1 MDDFDIEMGDAI
13 DVPMEE
19 QGVADILVGDDQQED
34 GEVEEPVSNE
44 PVGDDA
50 PTVIPN
56 KVHVRGLE
64 VLDETQLKQYV
75 STHVGGKG
83 ADRIEWV
90 DDSSANLVFN
100 SESAAQDALKILAA
114 VEILDATQ
122 LPPLEVLPAKP
133 FPERPEV
140 ALQVRFALE
149 SDRKVKG
156 AAQRS
161 RFYLFHPE
169 WDPETEE
176 GKRRREGRDRRYRDR
191 EDRRGYQRGGRGRY
205 DDRNEEE
212 PEPFDVNLYDDD
224 TGARA
229 RRATPTGRRRRDSRS
244 PSDDADSDRHRPLN
258 AGKELFPNNRPL
270 NTGKELFP
278 NKKPRDSL
286 RSERGAHSRDR
297 SRSPARAERDAMMDD
312 LAKDREVQRN
322 REKARSLKERI
333 SKPRPSGSTRELFP
347 SKTSGGS
354 KAQMDQED
362 MLAGMLRLSYDGNA
376 DFPSSFSAFHSRQ
389 TPSQNSMMVTLK
401 FADRKTD
408 PSNGISIKG
417 LARQATSQQGISIK
431 GSANKKELFP
441 DKLGGN
447 LNSGKELFADKLEG
461 RGRRRQ
467 KAEDLYF

>member
-1 MDDFDIEMGDAI
+1 M
-13 DVPMEE
+13 
-19 QGVADILVGDDQQED
+19 ILPRVSPHVSQED
-34 GEVEEPVSNE
+34 GEVEEPVNNE
-44 PVGDDA
+44 PVGDDT
-50 PTVIPN
+50 PTVLPN
-56 KVHVRGLE
+56 KLHIRGLE

-75 STHVGGKG
+75 SAHVGGKG

-90 DDSSANLVFN
+90 DDASANLVFN
-100 SESAAQDALKILAA
+100 SESAAQDALKLLAA
-114 VEILDATQ
+114 VEILDVTQ

-133 FPERPEV
+133 VAEKPEV

-191 EDRRGYQRGGRGRY
+191 EDRGGYRRSGRGRY

-212 PEPFDVNLYDDD
+212 PETFDVNLYDDD
-224 TGARA
+224 TGALA
-229 RRATPTGRRRRDSRS
+229 RRETPRERRRRDSRS
-244 PSDDADSDRHRPLN
+244 PSEPADSDRYRPLN
-258 AGKELFPNNRPL
+258 AGKELFPN
-270 NTGKELFP
+270 
-278 NKKPRDSL
+278 KKPRDAL

-297 SRSPARAERDAMMDD
+297 SRSPARDDRDAMMDD

-322 REKARSLKERI
+322 RDTARSLKERI
-333 SKPRPSGSTRELFP
+333 SRPRSSNNTRELFP
-347 SKTSGGS
+347 NKVSNGS
-354 KAQMDQED
+354 KAQMDQVPAD
-362 MLAGMLRLSYDGNA
+362 VLAGMLRLSYDGSA
-376 DFPSSFSAFHSRQ
+376 DFPSSFSAFRSQQ
-389 TPSQNSMMVTLK
+389 TPSQSIKIVTLK
-401 FADRKTD
+401 FADRVTE

-417 LARQATSQQGISIK
+417 LARQSNPQQGISIK

-447 LNSGKELFADKLEG
+447 LNSGKELFADRLEG

>member
-1 MDDFDIEMGDAI
+1 M
-13 DVPMEE
+13 
-19 QGVADILVGDDQQED
+19 
-34 GEVEEPVSNE
+34 
-44 PVGDDA
+44 
-50 PTVIPN
+50 
-56 KVHVRGLE
+56 
-64 VLDETQLKQYV
+64 LDETQLKQYV
-75 STHVGGKG
+75 SANVGGKG

-100 SESAAQDALKILAA
+100 SESAAQDALKLLAA
-114 VEILDATQ
+114 VEILDVTQ

-133 FPERPEV
+133 IPEKPEV

-191 EDRRGYQRGGRGRY
+191 EDRGGYRRSGRARY

-212 PEPFDVNLYDDD
+212 PESFDVNLYDDD
-224 TGARA
+224 TGALA
-229 RRATPTGRRRRDSRS
+229 RRVTPSGRRRRDSRS
-244 PSDDADSDRHRPLN
+244 PSDPEESDRHRPLN
-258 AGKELFPNNRPL
+258 AGKELFPN
-270 NTGKELFP
+270 
-278 NKKPRDSL
+278 KKPRDAL
-286 RSERGAHSRDR
+286 RSERGARSRDR
-297 SRSPARAERDAMMDD
+297 SRSPARDERDAMMAD

-322 REKARSLKERI
+322 RDTARSLKERI
-333 SKPRPSGSTRELFP
+333 SRPRSSNNSRELFP
-347 SKTSGGS
+347 NKVANGS
-354 KAQMDQED
+354 KAQMDQVPSD
-362 MLAGMLRLSYDGNA
+362 VLAGMLRLSYDGSA
-376 DFPSSFSAFHSRQ
+376 EFPSSFSAFHHRQ
-389 TPSQNSMMVTLK
+389 TPSQSIKMVTLK
-401 FADRKTD
+401 FADRITD

-417 LARQATSQQGISIK
+417 LARQADPQQGMSIK
-431 GSANKKELFP
+431 GSANRKELFP

>member
-1 MDDFDIEMGDAI
+1 MDDFDIEMGDAA

-19 QGVADILVGDDQQED
+19 HEVADILVGDDQQED
-34 GEVEEPVSNE
+34 GEVEEPVTNG
-44 PVGDDA
+44 PTGDDS

-56 KVHVRGLE
+56 KIHIRGLE

-75 STHVGGKG
+75 SAHVGGKG
-83 ADRIEWV
+83 ADRVEWV

-100 SESAAQDALKILAA
+100 SESAAQDALKLLAA
-114 VEILDATQ
+114 VEILDVTQ

-133 FPERPEV
+133 VPERPEV

-191 EDRRGYQRGGRGRY
+191 EDRGGYRRSGRGRY

-224 TGARA
+224 TGALA
-229 RRATPTGRRRRDSRS
+229 RRVTPRGGRPRDSRS
-244 PSDDADSDRHRPLN
+244 PSAPTDSDRRRPPN
-258 AGKELFPNNRPL
+258 AGRELFPNK
-270 NTGKELFP
+270 TGKELFP
-278 NKKPRDSL
+278 NKAGKELFPNKTPRDAL
-286 RSERGAHSRDR
+286 RSGRGASSRDR
-297 SRSPARAERDAMMDD
+297 SRSPARDERDAMMDD

-322 REKARSLKERI
+322 RETARSLKERI
-333 SKPRPSGSTRELFP
+333 SRPTKGGRELFP
-347 SKTSGGS
+347 NKASSGS
-354 KAQMDQED
+354 KAQMDQVP
-362 MLAGMLRLSYDGNA
+362 A
-376 DFPSSFSAFHSRQ
+376 D
-389 TPSQNSMMVTLK
+389 VL
-401 FADRKTD
+401 ADRVTD
-408 PSNGISIKG
+408 PTNGISIKG
-417 LARQATSQQGISIK
+417 MAAQQGISIK

-441 DKLGGN
+441 QKLGGSV
-447 LNSGKELFADKLEG
+447 NSGKELFAGKLEG

>member
-1 MDDFDIEMGDAI
+1 MDDFDIEMGDAV
-13 DVPMEE
+13 DAPMEE
-19 QGVADILVGDDQQED
+19 QEVADILVGDDQQED
-34 GEVEEPVSNE
+34 GEVEEPITNE
-44 PVGDDA
+44 PAGDDS
-50 PTVIPN
+50 PTVLPHKI
-56 KVHVRGLE
+56 HIRGLE

-75 STHVGGKG
+75 SAHVGGKG

-100 SESAAQDALKILAA
+100 SESAAQDALKALAA
-114 VEILDATQ
+114 VEILDVTQ

-133 FPERPEV
+133 VPERPEV

-149 SDRKVKG
+149 SDKKVKG

-191 EDRRGYQRGGRGRY
+191 EDRGGYRRNGRGRY

-224 TGARA
+224 TGALA
-229 RRATPTGRRRRDSRS
+229 RRVTPRGERRRRDSRS
-244 PSDDADSDRHRPLN
+244 PSNEAESDRYRPLN
-258 AGKELFPNNRPL
+258 AGKELFPSNSR
-270 NTGKELFP
+270 KELFP
-278 NKKPRDSL
+278 NKKPRDTL

-297 SRSPARAERDAMMDD
+297 SRSPARDEQDAMMDD
-312 LAKDREVQRN
+312 LAKDREAQRN

-333 SKPRPSGSTRELFP
+333 SRPNPSNSARELFP
-347 SKTSGGS
+347 SKASGGS
-354 KAQMDQED
+354 KAQMDQVPAD
-362 MLAGMLRLSYDGNA
+362 MLAGMLRLSYDGSA
-376 DFPSSFSAFHSRQ
+376 EFPPSFSAFHSRQ
-389 TPSQNSMMVTLK
+389 TPSQSIKVVTLK
-401 FADRKTD
+401 FVDRITD

-417 LARQATSQQGISIK
+417 LARQSNSQQGISIK

-441 DKLGGN
+441 DKLSGN
-447 LNSGKELFADKLEG
+447 VNSGKELFTDRLEG

>member
-1 MDDFDIEMGDAI
+1 M
-13 DVPMEE
+13 
-19 QGVADILVGDDQQED
+19 
-34 GEVEEPVSNE
+34 
-44 PVGDDA
+44 
-50 PTVIPN
+50 
-56 KVHVRGLE
+56 
-64 VLDETQLKQYV
+64 LDETQLKQYV
-75 STHVGGKG
+75 SAHVGGKG

-90 DDSSANLVFN
+90 DDASANLVFN
-100 SESAAQDALKILAA
+100 SESAAQDALKTLAA

-133 FPERPEV
+133 VPEKPGI
-140 ALQVRFALE
+140 ALQVRFTLE

-191 EDRRGYQRGGRGRY
+191 EDRGGYQRGGRGRY

-224 TGARA
+224 TGALA
-229 RRATPTGRRRRDSRS
+229 RRVTPKGRRRRDSRS
-244 PSDDADSDRHRPLN
+244 PSDQADSDRH
-258 AGKELFPNNRPL
+258 RPL

-278 NKKPRDSL
+278 SNRPLNTSRELFPNKRPRDSL
-286 RSERGAHSRDR
+286 RSERGTHSRDR
-297 SRSPARAERDAMMDD
+297 SRSPARDERDAMMDD

-333 SKPRPSGSTRELFP
+333 SKPGSGNAARELFP
-347 SKTSGGS
+347 SKSSGGS
-354 KAQMDQED
+354 KAQMDQVPED
-362 MLAGMLRLSYDGNA
+362 MLAGMLRLSYDGSS
-376 DFPSSFSAFHSRQ
+376 DFPSPSSAPHSRQ
-389 TPSQNSMMVTLK
+389 TSSQSSVLMTLK
-401 FADRKTD
+401 FADRITE

-417 LARQATSQQGISIK
+417 LARQANSQQGISIK

-441 DKLGGN
+441 DRLGGN
-447 LNSGKELFADKLEG
+447 LNSGKELFADRLEG